1 MRSLLAA
8 LVLVVTF
15 MAQAVRAQT
24 FTFVSDM
31 DFAPYSML
39 SQGRASGIDVEVMT
53 EAARRAGVE
62 IEILLRPWDEL
73 VRMVKAGECDGA
85 FALFK
90 DEQRQ
95 EYAIFLEAV
104 PLHYSDYV
112 LFTKVGTNFSFRSFD
127 DLAGKTIGRAAGVS
141 LGEEFEAA
149 AKAGKMTLR
158 TYPDQA
164 SALSGLI
171 SDEVSA
177 YAGNIDVTY
186 NRLKTMGMTSS
197 IIYLPKKILEK
208 KPAYVVLSRASDYP
222 EKAEVGQKLE
232 RALDQM
238 RRDGTYRDI
247 AHRYLLRF

>member
-1 MRSLLAA
+1 MRSLIAA
-8 LVLVVTF
+8 LALVVTF
-15 MAQAVRAQT
+15 MAPAARAQT

-53 EAARRAGVE
+53 EAARRAGIE

-73 VRMVKAGECDGA
+73 VRMLKAGECDGA

-90 DEQRQ
+90 DEERQ
-95 EYAIFLEAV
+95 EFAIFLEAV
-104 PLHYSDYV
+104 PIHYSDYV
-112 LFTKVGTNFSFRSFD
+112 FFTRVGANFSFRSYD
-127 DLAGKTIGRAAGVS
+127 DLVGKTIGRAAGVS

-158 TYPDQA
+158 AYPDQA
-164 SALSGLI
+164 AALGGLVSG
-171 SDEVSA
+171 EVGA

-208 KPAYVVLSRASDYP
+208 KPAYVVLSRASAYP